1 MDKSGKPGSDISLE
15 LASFRPLWGSTT
27 TPFPKGAAYLRR
39 IEARDASQLA
49 VVQLKGI
56 KLLGWA
62 ILLTLLQGLL
72 TKVFHGYLQIPTF
85 DRALA
90 MSVRGV
96 PPAWHVRWASQI
108 LYFLEMTLSIA
119 IMGHRFIAVCRMA
132 GFNALRNSYRPLSST
147 TIAEFFN
154 RFYYYFKE
162 LLVDFFFYPT
172 FLRYFKEHKRL
183 RISFATFAA
192 VVFGNS
198 LFPLH
203 TGLDSLFAT
212 MALWHALVTYQ
223 VFFFYSADTGCR
235 SKHFTTAKA

>member
-1 MDKSGKPGSDISLE
+1 MSGFSLLILLACTAKPQTLTYTLMWSLVSISAGYVWFIGYALLDKSGKPGSDMSLE

-49 VVQLKGI
+49 VVQLKGM

-108 LYFLEMTLSIA
+108 LYFLKS
-119 IMGHRFIAVCRMA
+119 R
-132 GFNALRNSYRPLSST
+132 
-147 TIAEFFN
+147 
-154 RFYYYFKE
+154 
-162 LLVDFFFYPT
+162 
-172 FLRYFKEHKRL
+172 
-183 RISFATFAA
+183 
-192 VVFGNS
+192 
-198 LFPLH
+198 
-203 TGLDSLFAT
+203 
-212 MALWHALVTYQ
+212 
-223 VFFFYSADTGCR
+223 
-235 SKHFTTAKA
+235 